1 MTPNGDVCVASRAKL
16 TQDSRPSQ
24 DRARHPWRMLWAEWS
39 VQLLPTKPEECAPE
53 HVLNVSFGR
62 IPEPLARLEKFASS
76 FFERKPGVL
85 IVRGFSTIKK
95 IVDVGPAQFALAA
108 APIFQ
113 Q

>member
-1 MTPNGDVCVASRAKL
+1 
-16 TQDSRPSQ
+16 
-24 DRARHPWRMLWAEWS
+24 MLWAEWS

-95 IVDVGPAQFALAA
+95 IVDVGPGVHDQLCQPTCRMAKVLGMDE
-108 APIFQ
+108 
-113 Q
+113 